1 MNRKIERSKILLIVL
16 LFCACILTVF
26 LLIKLP
32 APQSSSNLNLIL
44 LNEKIDQAIEHA
56 GIQTDKLNK
65 SIIIVDST
73 FSRSTY
79 QISVAHNFS
88 KTTFHIN
95 LHKQLIEYGITCP
108 AKFRFPENNMDI
120 FLIYNN
126 TVFNTIKLVTSH
138 ESDQGN

>member
-16 LFCACILTVF
+16 LFCTSILTVF
-26 LLIKLP
+26 LLITLP
-32 APQSSSNLNLIL
+32 APQSSSNLIL
-44 LNEKIDQAIEHA
+44 LNEKIDEAIEHA

-65 SIIIVDST
+65 SIIKVDST

-79 QISVAHNFS
+79 QIPVPHNFS

-95 LHKQLIEYGITCP
+95 LHQQLIEYGITCP
-108 AKFRFPENNMDI
+108 AKFQFPENNMDI
-120 FLIYNN
+120 FVTYNN

>member
-26 LLIKLP
+26 LLITLP
-32 APQSSSNLNLIL
+32 APQSSSNLIL
-44 LNEKIDQAIEHA
+44 LNEKIDEAIEHA

-79 QISVAHNFS
+79 QIPVPHNFS

-95 LHKQLIEYGITCP
+95 LHQQLIEYGITCP

-120 FLIYNN
+120 FVTYNN

-138 ESDQGN
+138 ERDQGN

>member
-26 LLIKLP
+26 LLITLP
-32 APQSSSNLNLIL
+32 APQSSSNLIL
-44 LNEKIDQAIEHA
+44 LNEKIDEAIEHA

-79 QISVAHNFS
+79 QIPVPHNFS

-95 LHKQLIEYGITCP
+95 LHQQLIEYGITCP
-108 AKFRFPENNMDI
+108 AKFQFPENNMDI
-120 FLIYNN
+120 FVTYNN

-138 ESDQGN
+138 ERDQGN

>member
-16 LFCACILTVF
+16 LFCTSILTVF
-26 LLIKLP
+26 LLITLP
-32 APQSSSNLNLIL
+32 APQSSSNLIL
-44 LNEKIDQAIEHA
+44 LNEKIDEAIEHA

-79 QISVAHNFS
+79 QIPVPHNFS

-95 LHKQLIEYGITCP
+95 LHQQLIEYGITCP

-120 FLIYNN
+120 FVTYNN

-138 ESDQGN
+138 ERDQGN